1 MKTPKEVLY
10 EAIKDHLIIYL
21 KSGKLS
27 LFTFL
32 NKLNLNIHR
41 IEDLLRIHFLLKS
54 EVRDFVLNLP
64 SMLRKLKVSTI
75 LSEETN
81 HVQVKGQ
88 INWQKTLIRRF
99 NQNCKDSTL
108 LCCNQTNKLYS
119 TKENLVLKEFVRVL
133 YETIFLDIGMER
145 FTKFEWYEKGK
156 EINKIVKELY
166 EKNSYLSK
174 IDLNHAKIT
183 DRMIEMVSKHRNNL
197 YSQAAKL
204 LREYRRVV
212 RLDLEEEEIKNLF
225 EKTFIEV
232 ADESTLFELY
242 WIIRILR
249 DNASDEKLFV
259 VDGKNNKIAMW
270 EDEVFEYHLY
280 HNVSNLKD
288 IMFKVGF
295 EEVEDVDNEY
305 FKRYT
310 NARKMAKQ
318 LAFYLFD
325 NKNTSDDS
333 FWSGR
338 PDILIEVRNKNNGEL
353 VKLVIGE
360 VKYTTDREYMMEG
373 LYQLLEYIYFVKQND
388 KYLFHNQ
395 KNRVEV
401 QGVLF
406 VDNIEFTPLEKTTG
420 LKFILHT
427 PVKLFFAK
435 EPTK

>member
-10 EAIKDHLIIYL
+10 ETIKDDLIIYL

-41 IEDLLRIHFLLKS
+41 IEELLKVHFLLKS

-81 HVQVKGQ
+81 HVQIKGQ
-88 INWQKTLIRRF
+88 INWQKTLMKRL
-99 NQNCKDSTL
+99 NQNYKDSTL
-108 LCCNQTNKLYS
+108 LCYNQTSKLYS
-119 TKENLVLKEFVRVL
+119 TKENLVLKEFVKVL
-133 YETIFLDIGMER
+133 YETIFMDIGMER
-145 FTKFEWYEKGK
+145 FTKYEWYERGE
-156 EINKIVKELY
+156 EINKVVKELY

-174 IDLNHAKIT
+174 IDLQHAKIT
-183 DRMIEMVSKHRNNL
+183 DRMIEMVSKHRNSL
-197 YSQAAKL
+197 YNQAAKL
-204 LREYRRVV
+204 LREYRRIV
-212 RLDLEEEEIKNLF
+212 RLDLEEKEIKNLF

-232 ADESTLFELY
+232 ADENTLFELY
-242 WIIRILR
+242 WVIRILR
-249 DNASDEKLFV
+249 DNASNEMLFV
-259 VDGKNNKIAMW
+259 VDGRNNKVAMW
-270 EDEVFEYHLY
+270 EDEMFENHLY

-288 IMFKVGF
+288 IMFRVGF
-295 EEVEDVDNEY
+295 EEVENVDNEY

-318 LAFYLFD
+318 LAFYLFG

-338 PDILIEVRNKNNGEL
+338 PDILVEIRNKSNGEL

-360 VKYTTDREYMMEG
+360 VKYTTDRDYMMEG
-373 LYQLLEYIYFVKQND
+373 LYQLLEYIYFVRQNGG
-388 KYLFHNQ
+388 YLFNNQ
-395 KNRVEV
+395 KNRVEL
-401 QGVLF
+401 QGILF
-406 VDNIEFTPLEKTTG
+406 VDNIEFTPLEKNYWI
-420 LKFILHT
+420 KIYT
-427 PVKLFFAK
+427 PHSSKITL
-435 EPTK
+435 